1 MHPSR
6 LCWQYFFCCFDAFDV
21 RCAREISFFHSLY
34 HNVRRKV
41 MELCWNRR
49 KGASKYQQWLWLEYK
64 PKIFVFVFIHRQRDL
79 WGIRWH
85 ADVDVKWALSG
96 QHGNRKE
103 KEINVHVDEHVKW
116 SRISRWNG
124 QCIYSSRVGVAID
137 GINTDKSGYP
147 WKKCLFYPLYPY
159 NFIPSIIILHFN
171 SAALIFLRFLRPTNR
186 CLKITIIF
194 RSFPPSHPLP
204 HRALFISYQ
213 IC

>member
-1 MHPSR
+1 M
-6 LCWQYFFCCFDAFDV
+6 

-147 WKKCLFYPLYPY
+147 WKKMPILSALSVQFHPFDYHTSFQFCCPYLPTISSTNKSPPQNYHNFPLLPTLSSSSPQSPIYQLP
-159 NFIPSIIILHFN
+159 
-171 SAALIFLRFLRPTNR
+171 ALLAN
-186 CLKITIIF
+186 
-194 RSFPPSHPLP
+194 
-204 HRALFISYQ
+204 
-213 IC
+213 